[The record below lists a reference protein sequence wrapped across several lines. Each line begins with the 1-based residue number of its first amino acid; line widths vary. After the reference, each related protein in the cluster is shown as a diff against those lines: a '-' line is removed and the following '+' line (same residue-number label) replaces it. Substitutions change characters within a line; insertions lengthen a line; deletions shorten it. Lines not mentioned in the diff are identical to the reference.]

1 MNKNKELKK
10 MLEKYSAQI
19 STPNTLSQ
27 KKEKEIPVKIEQTKN
42 NNISLNSE
50 DIVQNL
56 EPRNKKLEEMLKKLN
71 TERNIYDY
79 NNLNTSHLS
88 GHLSYNGKSNNI
100 NNSFISER
108 NVNLKRNKNNS
119 EIIDNEE
126 NKGILSLL
134 RKSKKKNTYSKN
146 EELFKKTTE
155 TVTSFPFNPIING
168 NSPINSN
175 RNNQNDLLISTADTN
190 KIVQSI
196 DEKIKLLKF
205 KFLHDTHIDIF
216 KLSKYPKS
224 LIKLYSFLEPI
235 DIYGIYHSIRFS
247 RDNLRNFVAEN
258 CKKYIINPF
267 REKYKDE
274 FYLDNTKIVFKCI
287 DNRNFNIY
295 LVIKAQILLNS
306 EYKDKTIEI
315 ENNVS
320 TIQMRKKEQCLRN
333 IYRFDYKYKSMKN
346 QIWWILKE
354 NTYFNY
360 DQNKNNSYSMPIIP
374 FKLNDYFE
382 ISVNVLSPM
391 GFIHFEKFKWKHLK
405 ILTNQTLN
413 YIDYENFKIKKVK
426 DKQLCDYDLSRFC
439 EMELIKTKWNDISR
453 LKDKIIINQ
462 IKDFENKLLNNFEVN
477 KIEFDDVGFFIV
489 KMYFTAKN
497 TGFIDKKDIGINLTI
512 LDKNEKCCNEI
523 RKNGLII
530 DIGKGIEIQIGDT
543 LVFYLTLNNIKNNE
557 NEKK

>member
-1 MNKNKELKK
+1 MRRNKELEK
-10 MLEKYSAQI
+10 MLEKYNAQI
-19 STPNTLSQ
+19 NNPKSLSN
-27 KKEKEIPVKIEQTKN
+27 KKEKEKQIKLDNFKKTT
-42 NNISLNSE
+42 ISLNSE
-50 DIVQNL
+50 DIVEHF

-71 TERNIYDY
+71 TERNIYEY

-88 GHLSYNGKSNNI
+88 GHLSYNGKSNNNI

-108 NVNLKRNKNNS
+108 NVNLKKNKNNS

-134 RKSKKKNTYSKN
+134 RKSKKKNTISKN

-155 TVTSFPFNPIING
+155 SVTSFPFNPIITV
-168 NSPINSN
+168 NSPVNSN
-175 RNNQNDLLISTADTN
+175 RNNQNDLLLSTADTN

-216 KLSKYPKS
+216 KLSKYKKS

-247 RDNLRNFVAEN
+247 RDNLRNFLAEN

-287 DNRNFNIY
+287 ENRNFNIY

-320 TIQMRKKEQCLRN
+320 TIQMREKEQYLRN

-346 QIWWILKE
+346 QIWWILQE

-374 FKLNDYFE
+374 FKLNDFFE
-382 ISVNVLSPM
+382 ISVNVLSPK
-391 GFIHFEKFKWKHLK
+391 GFIHFENFKWKSLK

-426 DKQLCDYDLSRFC
+426 DKQLCDFDLSRFC
-439 EMELIKTKWNDISR
+439 EMELIKTKWNDESR
-453 LKDKIIINQ
+453 LKDKNISDKIKEFINH
-462 IKDFENKLLNNFEVN
+462 FNENFNVN
-477 KIEFDDVGFFIV
+477 KIEFDDVGFYII
-489 KMYFTAKN
+489 KMYFTAKKS
-497 TGFIDKKDIGINLTI
+497 GFISKNNIGININI
-512 LDKNEKCCNEI
+512 LEKNEKICNEI

-530 DIGKGIEIQIGDT
+530 DIGKGVEIQIGDI
-543 LVFYLTLNNIKNNE
+543 LVFYLIFNNFKNE
-557 NEKK
+557 NEK